1 MKRGPFPDRGDDGSL
16 RRRAFLAGIGVL
28 GARVN
33 SRRQH
38 EDDGCQPA
46 REQHQGLHDE
56 LTGLGNRVR
65 LAEVGEEDSTSSRVL
80 VVMDLDDFKGINDT
94 YGHATGDLV
103 LAEVAG
109 LLRAAAGPGDVL
121 VRLGDDEFGALLRD
135 ADEATARDLAGRFLV
150 SLERGVEVNGYLI
163 FVGASVAIGAAAPGE
178 PLASAMRRADVSMYH
193 AKRSGNGEK
202 VSVFDA
208 ERDRQVL
215 EGFALGSELRGALA
229 RDEFILHYQ
238 PIIDMGT
245 RRTVGFEALVRWQ
258 RPGLGLVSPDTFIP
272 LAEQGGL
279 MPELG
284 QWILEHACR
293 EANRWEE
300 QDTGYPY
307 VSVNLSVH
315 QLQDPDFTGRFR
327 SALEAAGLPPTRL
340 VVEVTETVMA
350 SETAALAVPLEELR
364 RLGVR
369 VYVDDFGTGY
379 SSLGY
384 IRDLPLD
391 GVKLDR
397 AFARDLTTSADAWA
411 LARAIVALFQD
422 LKLAVTA
429 EGIETA
435 AQLAQL
441 RSLGCVHAQGYYFA
455 RPGPAHAICDLSSAS
470 ASR

>member
-1 MKRGPFPDRGDDGSL
+1 MSKLPLPDL
-16 RRRAFLAGIGVL
+16 RAGLGVF
-28 GARVN
+28 GARVAG
-33 SRRQH
+33 RQH
-38 EDDGCQPA
+38 
-46 REQHQGLHDE
+46 REERSWQVAWGHTQNLRDA

-65 LAEVGEEDSTSSRVL
+65 LAQVGTDGSKSGWVL
-80 VVMDLDDFKGINDT
+80 VVIDLDDFRGINDT
-94 YGHATGDLV
+94 FGHATGDLV
-103 LAEVAG
+103 LKAVAD
-109 LLRAAAGPGDVL
+109 LLRAAAGPGDVVL
-121 VRLGDDEFGALLRD
+121 RLGDDEFGALVEH
-135 ADEATARDLAGRFLV
+135 ADVAAGRDLARRFLT
-150 SLERGVEVNGYLI
+150 SLERGVEVSGYTI
-163 FVGASVAIGAAAPGE
+163 FVVGSVAIGAAAPDE
-178 PLASAMRRADVSMYH
+178 PLAAAMRRADASMYH
-193 AKRSGNGEK
+193 AKSSSNGDK
-202 VSVFDA
+202 VSVFDPV
-208 ERDRQVL
+208 RDRRTL
-215 EGFALGSELRGALA
+215 DDFALGKDLRGALA

-258 RPGLGLVSPDTFIP
+258 RPGLGLVGPDAFIP

-284 QWILEHACR
+284 QWILERACR
-293 EANRWEE
+293 EASTWHREHGE
-300 QDTGYPY
+300 CPY

-315 QLQDPDFTGRFR
+315 QLQDPDFSARFQ
-327 SALEAAGLPPTRL
+327 SALDASGLPPERL
-340 VVEVTETVMA
+340 IVEVTETVMA
-350 SETAALAVPLEELR
+350 SETDALALPLEELR

-411 LARAIVALFQD
+411 LARAIVAMFLD

-429 EGIETA
+429 EGVESA

-441 RSLGCVHAQGYYFA
+441 RSLGCVHAQGFYFA
-455 RPGPAHAICDLSSAS
+455 RPGPAHATCDLSA
-470 ASR
+470 AGTPR